1 MTPSTRA
8 FHRLAVIGALIAALG
23 ISACGRKGTLDPP
36 PAAAVETDP
45 APVAV
50 VTAPDL
56 IGPARTTRT
65 GLVTPRGP
73 DKPLPIDFL
82 LD

>member
-1 MTPSTRA
+1 MIPSTRA
-8 FHRLAVIGALIAALG
+8 FHRLAVIGALVAALG
-23 ISACGRKGTLDPP
+23 ISACGRKGMLDPP
-36 PAAAVETDP
+36 PAAVIETDP
-45 APVAV
+45 APAAV
-50 VTAPDL
+50 VMAPDL
-56 IGPARTTRT
+56 NAPGRTPRS